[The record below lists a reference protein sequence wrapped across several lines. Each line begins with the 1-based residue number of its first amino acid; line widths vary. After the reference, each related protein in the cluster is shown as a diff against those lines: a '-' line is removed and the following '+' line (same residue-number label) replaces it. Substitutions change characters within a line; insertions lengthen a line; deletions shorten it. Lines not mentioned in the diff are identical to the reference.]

1 MINVNDVELD
11 ESLSETDV
19 ALVKLVLHAHNLK
32 QFREDGDVELIVL
45 SEKVVLRHAEIA
57 RGLLPD
63 TSTTVDLVLADAG
76 IGVRL

>member
-32 QFREDGDVELIVL
+32 QFREDGDVEVIELA
-45 SEKVVLRHAEIA
+45 EKVVRRHAEIA
-57 RGLLPD
+57 RGLSPD
-63 TSTTVDLVLADAG
+63 VSATVAGVLADAG
-76 IGVRL
+76 VEL